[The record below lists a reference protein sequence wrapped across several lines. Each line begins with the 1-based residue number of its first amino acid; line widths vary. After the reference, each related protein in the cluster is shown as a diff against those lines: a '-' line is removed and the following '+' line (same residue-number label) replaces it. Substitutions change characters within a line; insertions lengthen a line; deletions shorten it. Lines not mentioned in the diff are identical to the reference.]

1 MFISSRRL
9 FILVTYLT
17 TSHANVLG
25 DGESQGLD
33 SSVLRGKLNSPL
45 IESFDG
51 AGANGLRA
59 KNKLGEVGKD
69 SSFLVYHCPLLN

>member
-1 MFISSRRL
+1 
-9 FILVTYLT
+9 VTYLT

-33 SSVLRGKLNSPL
+33 SRGLRGKLNSPL

-51 AGANGLRA
+51 AGADGLTA
-59 KNKLGEVGKD
+59 EKLGEVGKD
-69 SSFLVYHCPLLN
+69 SCVLLYHCPL